1 MLTSDKVLDSE
12 SSVAECQDVD
22 NGNETNEINEAYE
35 INNAT
40 RIDQTH
46 LIRPIFGAD
55 LVFIFLV
62 RTWAPNPPAPA
73 SPPWRGCARARFL
86 LIRSEIRRR
95 HVRQK
100 GSKNVA
106 PRVTTARFVG
116 RRLQG
121 DGRHLMMV

>member
-1 MLTSDKVLDSE
+1 MLTIDKVLDGE

-46 LIRPIFGAD
+46 LIRPIFWAN

-62 RTWAPNPPAPA
+62 PMRAPNSTAPA
-73 SPPWRGCARARFL
+73 SPPWRGC
-86 LIRSEIRRR
+86 
-95 HVRQK
+95 
-100 GSKNVA
+100 
-106 PRVTTARFVG
+106 G